1 MDNNDVLV
9 HQSWLTPLQW
19 DSRILA
25 AHGLAGY
32 YLFWSDTGWMVT
44 LLPSPTALWT
54 HAVWPTLR
62 FMWWHWPVGCRSC
75 FCEVQPLT
83 SLSTLSLEFIIA
95 KKDLLFFFPTYSLAL
110 WGNLP
115 QGQWWG
121 TQYSSDYTYWN
132 PVLPPKNFLNST
144 QYLTSIVRCL
154 YFLEFFS
161 SGITVQPF
169 FPDNSHTVLIIYHH
183 YNGHPAVINWEVIQC

>member
-1 MDNNDVLV
+1 MDNNDILV

-44 LLPSPTALWT
+44 LLPSPTALWS

-75 FCEVQPLT
+75 FCWGSTPHLSVHSVVRIHHSHKG
-83 SLSTLSLEFIIA
+83 SLI
-95 KKDLLFFFPTYSLAL
+95 FFPTYSLAL

-121 TQYSSDYTYWN
+121 TQYSSDYYILK
-132 PVLPPKNFLNST
+132 P
-144 QYLTSIVRCL
+144 CA
-154 YFLEFFS
+154 S
-161 SGITVQPF
+161 S
-169 FPDNSHTVLIIYHH
+169 
-183 YNGHPAVINWEVIQC
+183 